1 MNNTYEWTPRAEDV
15 MAMSASELRQN
26 IYRLLDEVLE
36 TGVPL
41 EIERKGQRLRIVP
54 EERVSKLDRIV
65 GREDYLIGDPDD
77 IIHMD
82 WSKYWKPFL

>member
-1 MNNTYEWTPRAEDV
+1 

-36 TGVPL
+36 TGIPL
-41 EIERKGQRLRIVP
+41 EVERKGRTLRIVP
-54 EERVSKLDRIV
+54 EDRPSKLDRIV
-65 GREDYLIGDPDD
+65 GREDALVGDPDD

-82 WSKYWKPFL
+82 WSKEWKPFL